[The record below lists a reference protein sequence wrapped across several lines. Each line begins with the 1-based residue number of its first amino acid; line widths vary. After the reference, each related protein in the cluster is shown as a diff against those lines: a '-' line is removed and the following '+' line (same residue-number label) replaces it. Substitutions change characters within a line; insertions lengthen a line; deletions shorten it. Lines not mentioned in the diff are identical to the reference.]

1 MRVSAFA
8 ATIAGVFSVAASAQ
22 AATPLY
28 GFQLGDTSEALSAGE
43 LASFIGAPDD
53 NYTGLGAGFI
63 TYDLGDYRL
72 IDGAGQDFNVYE
84 VDNGIVEFNLVDI
97 LVSANNIDFYNV
109 EGSALA
115 ALSLAG
121 DGAHGNA
128 SFRKSYDVGAA
139 MIALGVS
146 QFRYIRLSGTGSGAI
161 SGNNGFDP
169 DAIGV
174 ANYVNLAGAV
184 PEPATWSMM
193 IAGFGMAGG
202 FLRRRK
208 AIAA

>member
-1 MRVSAFA
+1 MRISTFA
-8 ATIAGVFSVAASAQ
+8 ETIAGVFSVAASAQ

-28 GFQLGDTSEALSAGE
+28 GFQLGDTSEALSAAE
-43 LASFIGAPDD
+43 LASFLGAPDD
-53 NYTGLGAGFI
+53 MHTGIGAGFI

-84 VDNGIVEFNLVDI
+84 VDFGAVEFNLLNV
-97 LVSANNIDFYNV
+97 LVSANNLDYFNV
-109 EGSALA
+109 NPSAAA
-115 ALSLAG
+115 ALSLVG
-121 DGAHGNA
+121 DGTHSNA

-139 MIALGVS
+139 VTALS
-146 QFRYIRLSGTGSGAI
+146 ATQFRYIRLQGTGSGGI

-174 ANYVNLAGAV
+174 ANYVNLAAI

-193 IAGFGMAGG
+193 IMGFGLAGG
-202 FLRRRK
+202 LLRRRK
-208 AIAA
+208 TTMA